1 MQTSSETEIK
11 LVYSDKATA
20 TNYVADRFESG
31 LMNLLHDRQ
40 LDAVNR
46 ILTAHSTMRYLE
58 IAPGPGRITRNV
70 CLPGKLVCLEY
81 NEGMIQEGKAACDPK
96 VQWIRGNAFDL
107 PFSEQFDF
115 VYTFRFIRH
124 FHHHD
129 RARIYA
135 QIQRVLRPGG
145 ILLFDAV
152 NEEVSGPLRTANP
165 EAYPIYDKL
174 YRSEQEVRDELGTHG
189 FEVLEIDPVQRW
201 FGLQYRAQILIGPR
215 SSKLCRLAIRS
226 LERLRR
232 GPALEWIV
240 TCRRV

>member
-1 MQTSSETEIK
+1 MIATELEIQK
-11 LVYSDKATA
+11 TYEGRELARDYIEE
-20 TNYVADRFESG
+20 RFSTE
-31 LMNLLHDRQ
+31 LMRLLFDRQ
-40 LDAVNR
+40 LGAVNQ
-46 ILTAHSTMRYLE
+46 ILNANTSSKALE
-58 IAPGPGRITRNV
+58 IAPGPGRITRKV

-81 NEGMIQEGKAACDPK
+81 NEGMIEEGKAACDPE
-96 VQWIRGNAFDL
+96 VRWIRGNAFDL

-129 RARIYA
+129 RARLYA
-135 QIQRVLRPGG
+135 QIKRVLRPGG

-189 FEVLEIDPVQRW
+189 LEVLEIGPVQRW
-201 FGLQYRAQILIGPR
+201 FGLQYRAQILLGPR

-240 TCRRV
+240 TCRRE